1 MKIVVKYWTT
11 EIEVSDNNAQ
21 DDGRGLI
28 YHNQSYILE
37 LLKIIVS
44 EIHKLNETKGGQDNE

>member
-28 YHNQSYILE
+28 YHNQTYTLQLLE
-37 LLKIIVS
+37 KIVNEVI
-44 EIHKLNETKGGQDNE
+44 KLNENKEKNNE

>member
-11 EIEVSDNNAQ
+11 EIEISDNNTS

-28 YHNQSYILE
+28 YHNQAYILQ
-37 LLKIIVS
+37 LLEKIVA
-44 EIHKLNETKGGQDNE
+44 ETHKLNEGGEQ

>member
-11 EIEVSDNNAQ
+11 EIEISDNNAQ
-21 DDGRGLI
+21 DDARGLI
-28 YHNQSYILE
+28 YHNQTYTLE

-44 EIHKLNETKGGQDNE
+44 EIHKLNETFGGQDND

>member
-1 MKIVVKYWTT
+1 MKIVVKYKTT

-28 YHNQSYILE
+28 YHNQSYTLQLLE
-37 LLKIIVS
+37 KIVA
-44 EIHKLNETKGGQDNE
+44 EIHKLNKKDEL